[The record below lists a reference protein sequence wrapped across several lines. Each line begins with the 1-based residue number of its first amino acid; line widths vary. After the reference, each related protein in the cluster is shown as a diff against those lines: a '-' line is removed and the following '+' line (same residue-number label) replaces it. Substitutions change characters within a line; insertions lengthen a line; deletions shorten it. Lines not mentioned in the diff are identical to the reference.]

1 MVDLIKAK
9 KMAGR
14 ALLLA
19 GAPGTGK
26 TALALGV
33 SQELGPKVP
42 KTKMNTD
49 ELHSHGVCAP
59 LHDLPS
65 SSSCFLLTKA
75 VSAFARHLSSPTM
88 SWHTRWPRRPVSP
101 VSRLCRPVVP
111 GKLTKYPSM
120 WHFFTN
126 TFVQSG
132 AVLPDGRV
140 RGVLVGGEEDGD
152 LDGALPEG
160 HRPPHQG
167 EQRGTIPRQ
176 SSGSSSGYMFPPP
189 SLEHVQW
196 ALDVLLRECTPTVL
210 PNQRWLGVVFR
221 AAKVV
226 AAPPT

>member
-33 SQELGPKVP
+33 SQELGPKVT
-42 KTKMNTD
+42 KTKMNTW
-49 ELHSHGVCAP
+49 LLRMNCTLMVCVRRYMTC
-59 LHDLPS
+59 LRRRRVFFSLKR
-65 SSSCFLLTKA
+65 C
-75 VSAFARHLSSPTM
+75 RHLLGTYQVLQCLGTPDGQDD
-88 SWHTRWPRRPVSP
+88 PVSP

-111 GKLTKYPSM
+111 GKLTKCPSM

-176 SSGSSSGYMFPPP
+176 SSGSSSGCMFPP
-189 SLEHVQW
+189 
-196 ALDVLLRECTPTVL
+196 LLQSTCSG
-210 PNQRWLGVVFR
+210 RWMYF
-221 AAKVV
+221 
-226 AAPPT
+226 